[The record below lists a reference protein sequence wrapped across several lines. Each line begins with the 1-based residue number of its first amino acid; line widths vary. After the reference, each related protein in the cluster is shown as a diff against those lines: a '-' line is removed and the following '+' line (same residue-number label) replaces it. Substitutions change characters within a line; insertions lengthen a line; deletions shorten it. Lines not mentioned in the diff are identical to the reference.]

1 MREDSMAWQ
10 RAEVQ
15 LEHLL
20 AHTSRRRC
28 EWRLIGETW
37 YVSVLTEGEYV
48 SSGGSI
54 LTQGSGRTRDSAAA
68 AAINNLI
75 PPGRLR

>member
-1 MREDSMAWQ
+1 MSYLS
-10 RAEVQ
+10 AEIQ

-20 AHTSRRRC
+20 AHTPHRRR

-37 YVSVLTEGEYV
+37 YVSILAADEHV

-54 LTQGSGRTRDSAAA
+54 LVQGTGRTRDSAAA
-68 AAINNLI
+68 AAIDNLSSVRL
-75 PPGRLR
+75 PPGWMR